1 MANQPQLL
9 SVPSPRTY
17 TRADFTALRAFVQQI
32 PPATIARLYYDPDVA
47 PHAATPE
54 TMAHF
59 LRTMRDELVQ
69 LALLHGSPV
78 LADHLKNSIRKHGS
92 AKLTAMSLR
101 MVEDASRLAAA
112 VPAPQHAVGFWFRPL
127 VAQRLA
133 GEGITTL
140 QALVDYCNTHGGSWW
155 RSVPRIGPLRARILV
170 AWLRRHEATL
180 GLRIA
185 ADVDARPWL
194 PGPADEAV
202 VIGGDPATPRLAPFE
217 RMAVPAELSG
227 GDGPAGVSA
236 RGTNRAGAFA
246 FIRAPHDLAALHAY
260 LHRYRDRPATLRVY
274 TRELERFVLWAVI
287 VRGVAVSSATVEDC
301 EAYKDFLA
309 QPAPAFTGPKRPRT
323 SGRWRPFTG
332 TLSADSQ
339 AYAVRVLRAAFR
351 WLVEVRYLAG
361 NPWHA
366 VHDPATV
373 TQELRVQVDRALPAT
388 LWAQLRHALDL
399 ASSEATEETAA
410 CQWRAARAAI
420 LLMGDSGVRR
430 SEAAQACRENLQ
442 PADVRINLRAGSTHG
457 PVGDSARIWTLT
469 LIGKRRR
476 QRTVPVS
483 PDTVAALRAHWRD
496 RGRDFDA
503 PGAHGPLVAPLVVPA
518 TRDAQR
524 RHTNINEMPYAVDA
538 LGRLVRT
545 AMKRLAGQ
553 GTLPTTCS
561 ADELAQ
567 VATTSAHA
575 FRHTFGTQAIKQ
587 MPPNVVQ
594 SILGH
599 TSLQTTSIYT
609 RAERQQMLDAAGR
622 FYSAE

>member
-9 SVPSPRTY
+9 TVPPRRTY

-32 PPATIARLYYDPDVA
+32 PPATIARLYYDPDIA

-78 LADHLKNSIRKHGS
+78 LADHLKTSIRKHGS
-92 AKLTAMSLR
+92 AKLTAVSLR

-112 VPAPQHAVGFWFRPL
+112 MPAPLHAVGFWFRPL
-127 VAQRLA
+127 IAQRLA
-133 GEGITTL
+133 GEGIMTL

-180 GLRIA
+180 GMRIA
-185 ADVDARPWL
+185 ADVDTRSGWPIVSAN
-194 PGPADEAV
+194 ETV
-202 VIGGDPATPRLAPFE
+202 VIGGDPAAPRLAPFE
-217 RMAVPAELSG
+217 RMAVPTELSG
-227 GDGPAGVSA
+227 GDGPGGVSA

-246 FIRAPHDLAALHAY
+246 FISAPHDLAALHAY

-301 EAYKDFLA
+301 EAYKDFMA
-309 QPAPAFTGPKRPRT
+309 QPSPAFTGPKRPRT

-388 LWAQLRHALDL
+388 LWAQLRHALDD
-399 ASSEATEETAA
+399 ACADTSSVPAATPDAR
-410 CQWRAARAAI
+410 QWRAARAAI

-430 SEAAQACRENLQ
+430 SEAAQATRKNLQ
-442 PADVRINLRAGSTHG
+442 PADASAGSAA
-457 PVGDSARIWTLT
+457 GDSARIWTLT
-469 LIGKRRR
+469 LVGKRRR

-503 PGAHGPLVAPLVVPA
+503 RDAHGPLIAPLVVPA

-524 RHTNINEMPYAVDA
+524 RHTDINEMPYAVDA

-545 AMKRLAGQ
+545 AIKRLAVQ
-553 GTLPTTCS
+553 GTLPATCS
-561 ADELAQ
+561 TDDLAQ
-567 VATTSAHA
+567 LATTSAHA

-594 SILGH
+594 AILGH

-609 RAERQQMLDAAGR
+609 RAERRQMLDAAER
-622 FYSAE
+622 FYSAD